1 MQKSLRHTTMFTYS
15 DANTPL
21 GQSERAYYLSYFIIP
36 YIAIYYHVL
45 PCITMYCHC
54 DTSETELS
62 STMNGKGNLPLNFNN
77 STMVHV
83 QVSEVVEILELKKM
97 I

>member
-1 MQKSLRHTTMFTYS
+1 
-15 DANTPL
+15 
-21 GQSERAYYLSYFIIP
+21 
-36 YIAIYYHVL
+36 
-45 PCITMYCHC
+45 MYCHC

-62 STMNGKGNLPLNFNN
+62 STLNFKN

>member
-1 MQKSLRHTTMFTYS
+1 M
-15 DANTPL
+15 
-21 GQSERAYYLSYFIIP
+21 YYPVFPCIAMYPHVYHVVSCIAMYCYVLP

-62 STMNGKGNLPLNFNN
+62 STTDGQRNLPLNFKN

-83 QVSEVVEILELKKM
+83 QVSEVVEILELKKL

>member
-1 MQKSLRHTTMFTYS
+1 MYCHVLPCIAM
-15 DANTPL
+15 
-21 GQSERAYYLSYFIIP
+21 YYMYCHVQP
-36 YIAIYYHVL
+36 WIAMYCHVL

-54 DTSETELS
+54 ETSETELS
-62 STMNGKGNLPLNFNN
+62 STTDRQRNLPLNFKN

-83 QVSEVVEILELKKM
+83 QVSEVVEILELKKL